1 MIELTRIGYQYR
13 TFEKSTG
20 FIGSLKD
27 FFRRQYKE
35 VAALRDVHLTIQS
48 GEFIGLLGAN
58 GAGKTT
64 LIKLLTGILSP
75 TNGTVRCNGMDPY
88 LRDPQYLKNI
98 GVVLGQKSQLIWD
111 LPATETLEMLR
122 VIYDIDRHAYT
133 ARKDQLCALFN
144 VAHKLQVP
152 VRQLSLGERI
162 KFEIICALIHSPKI
176 LFLDEPTIGLDITSQ
191 KAIRQFLKEI
201 NQQERVTI
209 ILTSHYMQDI
219 EALCQRVIVLANGT
233 VLDDL
238 SIDALKHKYTV
249 SRNIVIT
256 YKTAVPTYLA
266 PYQQQELIVSIP
278 EEVYTELI
286 PQLDL
291 TEIQTIQQQDSALED
306 IIFHLI
312 TENR

>member
-1 MIELTRIGYQYR
+1 M
-13 TFEKSTG
+13 
-20 FIGSLKD
+20 
-27 FFRRQYKE
+27 
-35 VAALRDVHLTIQS
+35 
-48 GEFIGLLGAN
+48 
-58 GAGKTT
+58 
-64 LIKLLTGILSP
+64 
-75 TNGTVRCNGMDPY
+75 
-88 LRDPQYLKNI
+88 
-98 GVVLGQKSQLIWD
+98 
-111 LPATETLEMLR
+111 
-122 VIYDIDRHAYT
+122 
-133 ARKDQLCALFN
+133 
-144 VAHKLQVP
+144 
-152 VRQLSLGERI
+152 
-162 KFEIICALIHSPKI
+162 IHSPKI

-278 EEVYTELI
+278 EEAYTELI